1 MTYTSPTATNPIRHP
16 DASSPEVMGRRGWWL
31 VGLGILIP
39 GSAQLLAGDKRLGR
53 FAVLTTFVLW
63 ALAVLTLLLWLVARP
78 VVLTV
83 ATHPVGLT
91 LVQVLAAGYALLW
104 LLLAID
110 TLRLVRLV
118 RLAPLARM
126 GIATLGV
133 VALVATAG
141 GAGYAAVIAGSAR
154 GVLDSVFS
162 GGQYAD
168 PIDGRYNVMVLGG
181 DAGADRLGLRPD
193 SISVMS
199 IDADTGATSIIGVPR
214 NLENIPFTEGSP
226 LYEDFP
232 NGYDCGIDCLISY
245 LYTYGVEHPELYP
258 EAASIGSDPGI
269 EAMRDGVEAVTG
281 LTMQYYV
288 LIDMQGF
295 SQLIDALGGIE
306 IDVPTKVLL
315 GKNGEKAIGSIPAG
329 VQQMDGA
336 TALWYAR
343 SRYNVTDYD
352 RMLRQRQ
359 VQEAIIAQVEPGNLV
374 TKFQAVAE
382 AGSQVVKTDIPSSM
396 LSHFIELASGA
407 RSMPVTTLELV
418 PPAIDTNHP
427 DVTLI
432 HELVQQSLVVP
443 TNTPTPEG

>member
-16 DASSPEVMGRRGWWL
+16 DTSSPEVMGRRGWWL
-31 VGLGILIP
+31 VGLGIVIP

-63 ALAVLTLLLWLVARP
+63 ALAVVALLLWLIARP

-83 ATHPVGLT
+83 ATNPVGLT

-110 TLRLVRLV
+110 TLRLVRFV
-118 RLAPLARM
+118 RVAPLARV

-133 VALVATAG
+133 IALVATVG

-199 IDADTGATSIIGVPR
+199 IDAETGATSIIGVPR

-226 LYEDFP
+226 LYQDFP

-245 LYTYGVEHPELYP
+245 LYTYGSEHPDLYP

-306 IDVPTKVLL
+306 IDVPVKVLL

-418 PPAIDTNHP
+418 PPTIDTNHP
-427 DVTLI
+427 DVDLI
-432 HELVQQSLVVP
+432 HDLVQQSLVVP
-443 TNTPTPEG
+443 TTTPTPEG